1 MLKCLRIS
9 DGGTA
14 SFIIKNQPS
23 LVEADIDTVFSLTTE
38 RLLQVANEIQ
48 KRDMVRDFLV
58 GISKVI
64 YDYARYVQLPV
75 FRNLYTLCVR
85 FNSYMWE
92 MLPDFLELCPNLK
105 TLVVG
110 TSENPKMVDLTV
122 IARPWNLL
130 SSLEHVDI
138 ERPLKGEALRM
149 ALVGY
154 LLENSP
160 NLKKLSL
167 SLHDS
172 LKKGKSVHKLTLS
185 LDNAPKKKES
195 DIFIELLNF
204 PRLSSSCQII
214 IFLNLPTKDVVQTSA
229 LSTRWTTLW
238 KDVSGLDLDAEDF
251 YIRETF
257 VSFVD
262 NFLERNH
269 GLSIHRFKLK
279 YDSFYFEEPAGLING
294 WVDTAARLKVEHLDV
309 SDSFSEWDPMMN
321 PTVLYTCSNLVSLR
335 LVGMGLP
342 NPECVSLPSLKTL
355 VLILVEF
362 TNKWALENFISK
374 CPVLENFCFERSY
387 DDGIPILRV
396 HSKSL
401 LTFMHDAGY
410 HEDYEEE
417 DRFVEIDAPML
428 KCLKISDDR
437 TSSFIIKSPPSVVEA
452 DIDTVFN
459 LTSERSL
466 GIANEVQKREMVR
479 DFLVGISKVKDMSI
493 SSSALEV
500 IYDYSRYVQLP
511 VFRNLYTLRV
521 RFDSYMWEM
530 LPVFLEVCP
539 NLKTLVVGTSEN
551 PKMVDLT
558 VITRPWN
565 MLSSLE
571 YVDIERPLKG
581 EALEMTLVGY
591 LLENS
596 PNLKKL
602 SLSLHDSLKKGES
615 VHS

>member
-1 MLKCLRIS
+1 MFTFMDAARVKPARS
-9 DGGTA
+9 
-14 SFIIKNQPS
+14 NNPPS
-23 LVEADIDTVFSLTTE
+23 E
-38 RLLQVANEIQ
+38 
-48 KRDMVRDFLV
+48 
-58 GISKVI
+58 
-64 YDYARYVQLPV
+64 
-75 FRNLYTLCVR
+75 
-85 FNSYMWE
+85 
-92 MLPDFLELCPNLK
+92 
-105 TLVVG
+105 
-110 TSENPKMVDLTV
+110 VD
-122 IARPWNLL
+122 RL
-130 SSLEHVDI
+130 SSLPDCLI
-138 ERPLKGEALRM
+138 L
-149 ALVGY
+149 
-154 LLENSP
+154 
-160 NLKKLSL
+160 
-167 SLHDS
+167 
-172 LKKGKSVHKLTLS
+172 
-185 LDNAPKKKES
+185 
-195 DIFIELLNF
+195 
-204 PRLSSSCQII
+204 Q

-238 KDVSGLDLDAEDF
+238 KDVPGLDLDAEDF

-257 VSFVD
+257 VRFVD
-262 NFLERNH
+262 NFLERKH

-279 YDSFYFEEPAGLING
+279 YDSFYFEEPGCLING
-294 WVDTAARLKVEHLDV
+294 WFDTAARLKVEHLDV
-309 SDSFSEWDPMMN
+309 SDSFSELDPMMN

-342 NPECVSLPSLKTL
+342 NPERVSLPSLKTL
-355 VLILVEF
+355 VLILIEF
-362 TNKWALENFISK
+362 TNKWALENLISK

-410 HEDYEEE
+410 HEDYDEE

-428 KCLKISDDR
+428 KYLKISDDR

-500 IYDYSRYVQLP
+500 KYDYSRYVQLP

-539 NLKTLVVGTSEN
+539 NLITLVVGTSEN

-558 VITRPWN
+558 VIARPWN
-565 MLSSLE
+565 LLSSLE

-615 VHS
+615 VHKLTLSLDDAPKKEESDIFIELLNFPRLSSSCQIIVR

>member
-1 MLKCLRIS
+1 MDAARVKPARS
-9 DGGTA
+9 
-14 SFIIKNQPS
+14 KNPPS
-23 LVEADIDTVFSLTTE
+23 E
-38 RLLQVANEIQ
+38 
-48 KRDMVRDFLV
+48 
-58 GISKVI
+58 
-64 YDYARYVQLPV
+64 
-75 FRNLYTLCVR
+75 
-85 FNSYMWE
+85 
-92 MLPDFLELCPNLK
+92 
-105 TLVVG
+105 
-110 TSENPKMVDLTV
+110 VD
-122 IARPWNLL
+122 RL
-130 SSLEHVDI
+130 SSLPDCLI
-138 ERPLKGEALRM
+138 L
-149 ALVGY
+149 
-154 LLENSP
+154 
-160 NLKKLSL
+160 
-167 SLHDS
+167 
-172 LKKGKSVHKLTLS
+172 
-185 LDNAPKKKES
+185 
-195 DIFIELLNF
+195 
-204 PRLSSSCQII
+204 Q
-214 IFLNLPTKDVVQTSA
+214 IFLNLPTKDVIQTSG

-238 KDVSGLDLDAEDF
+238 KDVPGLDLDAEDF

-262 NFLERNH
+262 NFLERKH

-279 YDSFYFEEPAGLING
+279 YDSFYFEDPAGLING

-335 LVGMGLP
+335 HVGMGLP
-342 NPECVSLPSLKTL
+342 NPERVSLPSLKTL
-355 VLILVEF
+355 VLILIEF
-362 TNKWALENFISK
+362 TNKWALENLISK

-410 HEDYEEE
+410 HEDCDEE
-417 DRFVEIDAPML
+417 DRF
-428 KCLKISDDR
+428 
-437 TSSFIIKSPPSVVEA
+437 SPPSVVEA

-479 DFLVGISKVKDMSI
+479 DFLVGISNVKDMSI

-500 IYDYSRYVQLP
+500 KYDYSRYVQLP
-511 VFRNLYTLRV
+511 VFRNLYTLCV

-539 NLKTLVVGTSEN
+539 NLITLVVGTSEN

-558 VITRPWN
+558 VIARPWN
-565 MLSSLE
+565 LLSSLE

-596 PNLKKL
+596 PSLKKL

-615 VHS
+615 VHKLTLSLDDAPKKEESDIFIELLNFPRLSSSCQIIVR

>member
-1 MLKCLRIS
+1 MFTFMDAARVKPARS
-9 DGGTA
+9 T
-14 SFIIKNQPS
+14 NPPS
-23 LVEADIDTVFSLTTE
+23 E
-38 RLLQVANEIQ
+38 
-48 KRDMVRDFLV
+48 
-58 GISKVI
+58 
-64 YDYARYVQLPV
+64 
-75 FRNLYTLCVR
+75 
-85 FNSYMWE
+85 
-92 MLPDFLELCPNLK
+92 
-105 TLVVG
+105 
-110 TSENPKMVDLTV
+110 VD
-122 IARPWNLL
+122 RL
-130 SSLEHVDI
+130 SSLPDC
-138 ERPLKGEALRM
+138 L
-149 ALVGY
+149 
-154 LLENSP
+154 
-160 NLKKLSL
+160 
-167 SLHDS
+167 
-172 LKKGKSVHKLTLS
+172 
-185 LDNAPKKKES
+185 
-195 DIFIELLNF
+195 IF
-204 PRLSSSCQII
+204 Q

-238 KDVSGLDLDAEDF
+238 KDVPGLDLDAEDF

-269 GLSIHRFKLK
+269 GLSIHRFKLR
-279 YDSFYFEEPAGLING
+279 YDSFYFEEPSGLLNR

-309 SDSFSEWDPMMN
+309 SDNFSEWDPMMN

-342 NPECVSLPSLKTL
+342 NPEHVSLPSLKTL
-355 VLILVEF
+355 VLILIEF
-362 TNKWALENFISK
+362 TNKWALENLISK

-410 HEDYEEE
+410 HEDYDEE

-428 KCLKISDDR
+428 KYLRISDDR

-459 LTSERSL
+459 LTSERRL
-466 GIANEVQKREMVR
+466 GIANEVQKMVR

-500 IYDYSRYVQLP
+500 IYDYSRYVLP
-511 VFRNLYTLRV
+511 VFRNLYTLRA

-558 VITRPWN
+558 VIARPWN
-565 MLSSLE
+565 LLSSLE

-591 LLENS
+591 LLEN
-596 PNLKKL
+596 LKKTLTL
-602 SLSLHDSLKKGES
+602 SLDDAPKKEES
-615 VHS
+615 DIFIELLNFPRLSRSCQIIVR

>member
-1 MLKCLRIS
+1 MFKFMDAARVKPARS
-9 DGGTA
+9 
-14 SFIIKNQPS
+14 NNPPS
-23 LVEADIDTVFSLTTE
+23 E
-38 RLLQVANEIQ
+38 
-48 KRDMVRDFLV
+48 
-58 GISKVI
+58 
-64 YDYARYVQLPV
+64 
-75 FRNLYTLCVR
+75 
-85 FNSYMWE
+85 
-92 MLPDFLELCPNLK
+92 
-105 TLVVG
+105 
-110 TSENPKMVDLTV
+110 VD
-122 IARPWNLL
+122 RL
-130 SSLEHVDI
+130 SSLQDCLI
-138 ERPLKGEALRM
+138 L
-149 ALVGY
+149 
-154 LLENSP
+154 
-160 NLKKLSL
+160 
-167 SLHDS
+167 
-172 LKKGKSVHKLTLS
+172 
-185 LDNAPKKKES
+185 
-195 DIFIELLNF
+195 
-204 PRLSSSCQII
+204 Q

-238 KDVSGLDLDAEDF
+238 KDVPGPDLDNEDF
-251 YIRETF
+251 YISETF

-294 WVDTAARLKVEHLDV
+294 WFDTAARLKVEHLDF
-309 SDSFSEWDPMMN
+309 SNSFSEWDPMMN

-342 NPECVSLPSLKTL
+342 NPERVSLPSLKTL
-355 VLILVEF
+355 VLILIEF
-362 TNKWALENFISK
+362 TNKWALENSISK

-410 HEDYEEE
+410 HEDYDED

-428 KCLKISDDR
+428 KYLKISDDR
-437 TSSFIIKSPPSVVEA
+437 TSSFIIKSPPSVVEADIDTVFNLTSERRLGIANEISDDRSSSFIIKSPPSVVEA

-530 LPVFLEVCP
+530 LPVFLEVCL
-539 NLKTLVVGTSEN
+539 NLKTLVVGTYEN
-551 PKMVDLT
+551 PKMVDHT
-558 VITRPWN
+558 VIARPWN
-565 MLSSLE
+565 LLSSLE
-571 YVDIERPLKG
+571 YVDI
-581 EALEMTLVGY
+581 
-591 LLENS
+591 
-596 PNLKKL
+596 
-602 SLSLHDSLKKGES
+602 
-615 VHS
+615 